1 MFQGS
6 ENVIYDIH
14 KPSEISK
21 TKSLEVYDLL
31 LEKRLVIGYKWY
43 LEIKLMIKPI
53 SNFIW

>member
-31 LEKRLVIGYKWY
+31 LEKRLVIGYK
-43 LEIKLMIKPI
+43 
-53 SNFIW
+53 